1 MSRKLD
7 KDEILKKLYY
17 DVDEGFGSVRDLY
30 EKANKVEAGFT
41 LDYVSKW
48 MKSQPNKQ
56 TRNYKNYNSYT
67 APFPKYE
74 FQIDLMVMSS
84 LLNDVGVDVKNQPK
98 FGFVCIDIFS
108 KKCHIVP
115 MEIND
120 TDTFFNAMLECFKVL
135 GYPLS
140 IYSDDEGAL
149 NSKKIQN
156 YLKGEGIELVIT
168 KTHAS
173 QAERAIRTFKKMKS
187 DRLRHN
193 PSSTWVEMMKAS
205 LKKYN
210 NSQVHS
216 STGMVPN
223 KAHDLDNALEVR
235 SNQIL
240 KEKHNRKY
248 PNVTEGDYVKVYSKG
263 KGNFVSKKESRSV
276 WSERKYKVIRVGMD
290 LLNNRYYKLDG
301 LSKKYNRHEILL
313 VN

>member
-7 KDEILKKLYY
+7 KDEILHKLFYN
-17 DVDEGFGSVRDLY
+17 VDEGFGSVRDLY

-115 MEIND
+115 MENND
-120 TDTFFNAMLECFKVL
+120 IDTFFNAMLECFKVL

-149 NSKKIQN
+149 NSEKIQN
-156 YLKGEGIELVIT
+156 YLKGEGIELIIT

-173 QAERAIRTFKKMKS
+173 QAERAIRTFKKMIS

-240 KEKHNRKY
+240 KEKHNTK
-248 PNVTEGDYVKVYSKG
+248 S
-263 KGNFVSKKESRSV
+263 
-276 WSERKYKVIRVGMD
+276 IQM
-290 LLNNRYYKLDG
+290 
-301 LSKKYNRHEILL
+301 
-313 VN
+313 

>member
-7 KDEILKKLYY
+7 KDEILKKLFYN
-17 DVDEGFGSVRDLY
+17 VDEGFGSVRDLY

-115 MEIND
+115 MENND
-120 TDTFFNAMLECFKVL
+120 IDTFFNAMLEWFKVL

-156 YLKGEGIELVIT
+156 YLKGEGIELIIT

-173 QAERAIRTFKKMKS
+173 QAERAIRTFKKMIS
-187 DRLRHN
+187 DRLRHHKG
-193 PSSTWVEMMKAS
+193 SCVEMMKAS

-276 WSERKYKVIRVGMD
+276 WSERKYKVILVGKD
-290 LLNNRYYKLDG
+290 LLNNKYYKLDG
-301 LSKKYNRHEILL
+301 LSKKYNRHEIVL

>member
-1 MSRKLD
+1 
-7 KDEILKKLYY
+7 
-17 DVDEGFGSVRDLY
+17 
-30 EKANKVEAGFT
+30 
-41 LDYVSKW
+41 

-156 YLKGEGIELVIT
+156 
-168 KTHAS
+168 
-173 QAERAIRTFKKMKS
+173 
-187 DRLRHN
+187 
-193 PSSTWVEMMKAS
+193 
-205 LKKYN
+205 
-210 NSQVHS
+210 
-216 STGMVPN
+216 
-223 KAHDLDNALEVR
+223 
-235 SNQIL
+235 
-240 KEKHNRKY
+240 
-248 PNVTEGDYVKVYSKG
+248 
-263 KGNFVSKKESRSV
+263 
-276 WSERKYKVIRVGMD
+276 
-290 LLNNRYYKLDG
+290 
-301 LSKKYNRHEILL
+301 
-313 VN
+313 

>member
-1 MSRKLD
+1 MSRKLV
-7 KDEILKKLYY
+7 KDEILKKIDY
-17 DVDEGFGSVRDLY
+17 DVDEGVGSVRDVY
-30 EKANKVEAGFT
+30 EKASKVEAGVT

-48 MKSQPNKQ
+48 LKSQPNKQ

-84 LLNDVGVDVKNQPK
+84 LLKDVGENQSSRSSRDVGVDVKNQPK

-115 MEIND
+115 MENND
-120 TDTFFNAMLECFKVL
+120 IDTFFIAMLECFKVL

-156 YLKGEGIELVIT
+156 YLKGEGIELIIT
-168 KTHAS
+168 KTHANV
-173 QAERAIRTFKKMKS
+173 AERAIRTFKKMIS

-205 LKKYN
+205 LKKCN

-235 SNQIL
+235 SHQIL
-240 KEKHNRKY
+240 KEKQ
-248 PNVTEGDYVKVYSKG
+248 S
-263 KGNFVSKKESRSV
+263 
-276 WSERKYKVIRVGMD
+276 
-290 LLNNRYYKLDG
+290 
-301 LSKKYNRHEILL
+301 ILM
-313 VN
+313 